1 MHPQETLW
9 MGWREWVS
17 LPSINVS
24 AIKAK
29 IDTGARTSSLHAE
42 KIKVIKKD
50 GKKYVRF
57 VTHPIQ
63 KNRDF
68 KIECTAPLVDRRL
81 VSDSGGHI
89 EKRYI
94 ITLPINVGGHT
105 WDAEFSLTT
114 RKKMRFRLLLGR
126 TAVHNCHIA
135 PGSSYING
143 RVTRKKLAKV
153 YDL

>member
-1 MHPQETLW
+1 MLPEEKLW
-9 MGWREWVS
+9 LGWREWIS
-17 LPSINVS
+17 LPSIGVH

-42 KIKVIKKD
+42 KIKVIRKGDKRF
-50 GKKYVRF
+50 VRF
-57 VTHPIQ
+57 TTFPIQ
-63 KNRDF
+63 KDRAF
-68 KIECTAPLVDRRL
+68 RLECEAPLVDRRI
-81 VSDSGGHI
+81 VSDSGGHR
-89 EKRYI
+89 ERRYI
-94 ITLPINVGGHT
+94 ITLPVHVGGHT

-126 TAVHNCHIA
+126 TAVKDCRIA